1 MLPLHESLICQLQ
14 ESPCR
19 PTDGPVEIDSW
30 SHKSE
35 SKRWRQVCQ
44 VTSVFS
50 FMLNTWCF
58 AFTEVTEVTEVFM
71 MCCVSTA
78 VVLCLL
84 CCVLVQVPWGV
95 RAVLARLDADSHRV
109 HRRLLGRFGRGAFAL
124 EAPKDLSTLVI
135 HGYSH
140 TVPALFYYYYR
151 KECNLAIQ
159 HNSSVSWSKFQRQFL
174 YNSVEAVLN
183 SLKTV
188 AEKNISIIPP
198 TDLPLW
204 GVFQMYVCVYVCMC
218 VCMYVCMYVYINVM

>member
-1 MLPLHESLICQLQ
+1 M
-14 ESPCR
+14 
-19 PTDGPVEIDSW
+19 
-30 SHKSE
+30 
-35 SKRWRQVCQ
+35 
-44 VTSVFS
+44 
-50 FMLNTWCF
+50 
-58 AFTEVTEVTEVFM
+58 
-71 MCCVSTA
+71 
-78 VVLCLL
+78 
-84 CCVLVQVPWGV
+84 
-95 RAVLARLDADSHRV
+95 ARLDADSHRV

-183 SLKTV
+183 NLKTV

-198 TDLPLW
+198 TDLPL
-204 GVFQMYVCVYVCMC
+204 
-218 VCMYVCMYVYINVM
+218 